1 MAAPLRIGCPAC
13 ETPVT
18 ATVPDGPGLQSTD
31 DVSTEPLRGQ
41 GVPCRNCGHELE
53 LYFY

>member
-1 MAAPLRIGCPAC
+1 MAAALRIGCPAC

-18 ATVPDGPGLQSTD
+18 ATVPNGPGLQSTD
-31 DVSTEPLRGQ
+31 DVSDATLRGHDMS
-41 GVPCRNCGHELE
+41 CRNCGHELE